1 MCSLPTVSAP
11 ISAPALDMTPGR
23 NLTYKLPSLVEYHR
37 QGWQST
43 CSSAAVVTS
52 LLAAVAAGLLSV
64 INDVV
69 SDANFQQTAN
79 PHALTALQV
88 MSFGAIVF
96 NASATITSLLL
107 IDELGDL
114 PDIASA
120 DPDKALKGFVSK
132 SHDLLVYYGM
142 KNTWTWTRWHWI
154 ISLILGAWCL
164 FAQVA
169 VFVCISQTTAVKVI
183 VTVATVFAVLPMCRL
198 IPNFRVL
205 KADATATSPSDQS
218 SGKSFSLPYQYV

>member
-1 MCSLPTVSAP
+1 MPQRDLS
-11 ISAPALDMTPGR
+11 
-23 NLTYKLPSLVEYHR
+23 YKLPSLVEY
-37 QGWQST
+37 QLKGWQST

-69 SDANFQQTAN
+69 SVVEFKQTAD

-88 MSFGAIVF
+88 MSFGAIIL

-120 DPDKALKGFVSK
+120 DPDKARAGLVEESR
-132 SHDLLVYYGM
+132 DLLVYYGM
-142 KNTWTWTRWHWI
+142 KKTWTWTRWHWI

-164 FAQVA
+164 FAQVV

-183 VTVATVFAVLPMCRL
+183 VTIAAVFAVLPMCRL
-198 IPNFRVL
+198 LPNFL
-205 KADATATSPSDQS
+205 KADARASPSDQLS
-218 SGKSFSLPYQYV
+218 EKSFP

>member
-1 MCSLPTVSAP
+1 
-11 ISAPALDMTPGR
+11 MTPQR
-23 NLTYKLPSLVEYHR
+23 DLSYKLPSLVEYNW

-52 LLAAVAAGLLSV
+52 LLAGVAASLLSV

-69 SDANFQQTAN
+69 SDADFKQTAN
-79 PHALTALQV
+79 PHALMALQV
-88 MSFGAIVF
+88 MSFGAIIF

-120 DPDKALKGFVSK
+120 DRDKVQAGFIEESR
-132 SHDLLVYYGM
+132 DLLVYYGM
-142 KNTWTWTRWHWI
+142 KKTWTWTRWHWI

-164 FAQVA
+164 FAQVI
-169 VFVCISQTTAVKVI
+169 VFVCISQTKAVKVI
-183 VTVATVFAVLPMCRL
+183 VTVAAVFAVLPMCRL
-198 IPNFRVL
+198 LPNFL
-205 KADATATSPSDQS
+205 KVDAWASPSDQS
-218 SGKSFSLPYQYV
+218 SEKLSA